1 MITAKNFEAFT
12 AAAYLAG
19 FDEAIERRWESNTV
33 LEIHAHDFDA
43 EAIVKQG
50 EMWLTCDGMTQ
61 HLTVGD
67 TFAIARQ
74 VSHSERYGSQGAT
87 YWVARRN
94 A

>member
-67 TFAIARQ
+67 TFAITRQ